1 MRNYYKILPNITKIN
16 KPEVIF
22 TDRASIKKQEYL
34 RIRHNFA
41 SLLLG

>member
-22 TDRASIKKQEYL
+22 TDRASIGKTGVS
-34 RIRHNFA
+34 A
-41 SLLLG
+41 DTS